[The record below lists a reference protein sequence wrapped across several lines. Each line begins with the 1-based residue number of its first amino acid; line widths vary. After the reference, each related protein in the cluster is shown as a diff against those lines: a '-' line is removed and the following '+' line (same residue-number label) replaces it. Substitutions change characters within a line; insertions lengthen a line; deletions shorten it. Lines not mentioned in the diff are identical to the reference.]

1 MDLDE
6 LLFKTHEYQVLRSE
20 LIHEIQQLVSKAKNI
35 SEIIYSVTYTDEDI
49 AEQTDFSMDDLIQRL
64 GFVEEDMGYDLD
76 KSHAS
81 RKGTLNDRIP
91 TELLSRTFLAAESG
105 PHAVEMVYS
114 RAYEH
119 RFVGHYSRLEVSGLW
134 ALHADTCTCKI
145 S

>member
-6 LLFKTHEYQVLRSE
+6 LLFKTQEYQVLRSE

-76 KSHAS
+76 NYIDDVH
-81 RKGTLNDRIP
+81 
-91 TELLSRTFLAAESG
+91 ELIIQINMIEAMLAE
-105 PHAVEMVYS
+105 
-114 RAYEH
+114 RA
-119 RFVGHYSRLEVSGLW
+119 R
-134 ALHADTCTCKI
+134 
-145 S
+145 

>member
-6 LLFKTHEYQVLRSE
+6 LLFKTQEYQVLRSE

-76 KSHAS
+76 NYIDDFH
-81 RKGTLNDRIP
+81 
-91 TELLSRTFLAAESG
+91 ELIIQINMIEAMLAE
-105 PHAVEMVYS
+105 
-114 RAYEH
+114 RA
-119 RFVGHYSRLEVSGLW
+119 R
-134 ALHADTCTCKI
+134 
-145 S
+145 

>member
-76 KSHAS
+76 NYIDDVH
-81 RKGTLNDRIP
+81 
-91 TELLSRTFLAAESG
+91 ELIIQINMIEAMLAE
-105 PHAVEMVYS
+105 
-114 RAYEH
+114 RA
-119 RFVGHYSRLEVSGLW
+119 R
-134 ALHADTCTCKI
+134 
-145 S
+145 

>member
-91 TELLSRTFLAAESG
+91 AKLPTRAILASESC
-105 PHAVEMVYS
+105 PNSIEMFY
-114 RAYEH
+114 
-119 RFVGHYSRLEVSGLW
+119 G
-134 ALHADTCTCKI
+134 
-145 S
+145 